1 MPAALKLIVFYLRLA
16 VNASRHQTGRMIV
29 ILFALSW
36 FVQEAK
42 AQSGFKKPESHIQ
55 SIFIYNF
62 TKYVQWPEEYNTGD
76 FVIGVLGETELIEEL
91 RKLAGEKKVN
101 GRTIVVKK
109 YVSLNEMDQKCHI
122 LYIAYDSSNL
132 LSNVLQKVGE
142 KSTLIITQKDGLG
155 RTGSLINFVSVSGK
169 PRFEINVSAL
179 ARNRLR
185 CAQQL
190 MTIAIVI

>member
-1 MPAALKLIVFYLRLA
+1 
-16 VNASRHQTGRMIV
+16 
-29 ILFALSW
+29 
-36 FVQEAK
+36 
-42 AQSGFKKPESHIQ
+42 
-55 SIFIYNF
+55 
-62 TKYVQWPEEYNTGD
+62 
-76 FVIGVLGETELIEEL
+76 
-91 RKLAGEKKVN
+91 VN

-109 YVSLNEMDQKCHI
+109 YVSLNEMDQKCNI

-132 LSNVLQKVGE
+132 LSSVLQKVGE

-179 ARNRLR
+179 TRSRLR